1 MFKPLVVFC
10 AVICSVAAPPPGK
23 PSSCGLYD
31 DSPVGVVCFHGDE
44 IASAIATGGTSW
56 LIEFYSSWCGHCQ
69 HFAPTWKKLAEGISG
84 VDIIALALDM
94 YSTIH

>member
-1 MFKPLVVFC
+1 MFKLLVVFC
-10 AVICSVAAPPPGK
+10 AVMCSVAAPPPGK
-23 PSSCGLYD
+23 PSCGLYD

-84 VDIIALALDM
+84 VDM
-94 YSTIH
+94 YSASVGHVQH